1 MSPSNLLIDLE
12 KTGNL
17 IEAGFWII
25 FGLGLAIAGL
35 RRCRAIAHLGLLSG
49 TILCLFGVSDL
60 VEAST
65 GAWWRPWWLLV
76 WKGTCLSGMVL
87 CALKYRRISVREP
100 SAGRHEPGSGRLSRN
115 AMIRTPI
122 RIAQKMMELNLPS
135 HDDLA
140 R

>member
-1 MSPSNLLIDLE
+1 MAPSNLLFDLE

-25 FGLGLAIAGL
+25 FGVGLAIAGL
-35 RRCRAIAHLGLLSG
+35 RRGRAIARLGLVSG
-49 TILCLFGVSDL
+49 TILCFFGVSDV

-76 WKGTCLSGMVL
+76 WKGACLSGMVL
-87 CALKYRRISVREP
+87 CALKYRLLSVREP
-100 SAGRHEPGSGRLSRN
+100 FLEVMRQSETGSVGTHDTHPDSDC
-115 AMIRTPI
+115 PEDDE
-122 RIAQKMMELNLPS
+122 AQSPVP
-135 HDDLA
+135 